1 MNDDDDHHYGDSDGD
16 HTNIVKDQVYF
27 DSCTHNL

>member
-16 HTNIVKDQVYF
+16 HANIVKAQVYL
-27 DSCTHNL
+27 DSCTHY